1 MTPQEKQHLEEFLV
15 ELTHVG
21 YVDKDPQAA
30 EAIAAAF
37 SQQPDAPY
45 LTVQRCLLLNEAL
58 IEAHARIAELEARE
72 ARGASPQT
80 ATLLNTP
87 AHGWL
92 ASAAVHAKMWRGLAR
107 SFARAS

>member
-1 MTPQEKQHLEEFLV
+1 MSPQEKQQLDEFLV
-15 ELTHVG
+15 QLTHVG

-72 ARGASPQT
+72 ASATSPR
-80 ATLLNTP
+80 AFLIAP
-87 AHGWL
+87 ANGWL
-92 ASAAVHAKMWRGLAR
+92 ASAAMHAKMWRGLTR
-107 SFARAS
+107 SFARAN

>member
-1 MTPQEKQHLEEFLV
+1 MSPQEKQQLDEFLV
-15 ELTHVG
+15 QLTHVG

-72 ARGASPQT
+72 ASATSPR
-80 ATLLNTP
+80 AFHNAP
-87 AHGWL
+87 ANGWL
-92 ASAAVHAKMWRGLAR
+92 ASAAMHAKMWRGLTR
-107 SFARAS
+107 SFARAN

>member
-1 MTPQEKQHLEEFLV
+1 MTLQEKQQLDEFLV
-15 ELTHVG
+15 QLTHVG

-72 ARGASPQT
+72 ASATSPR
-80 ATLLNTP
+80 AFLNAP
-87 AHGWL
+87 ANGWL
-92 ASAAVHAKMWRGLAR
+92 ASAAMHAKMWRGLTR
-107 SFARAS
+107 SFARAN

>member
-1 MTPQEKQHLEEFLV
+1 MTPQEKQQLEEFLV
-15 ELTHVG
+15 QLTHVG

-45 LTVQRCLLLNEAL
+45 LTVQRCVLLNEAL

-72 ARGASPQT
+72 ASATSPS
-80 ATLLNTP
+80 AEAFLN
-87 AHGWL
+87 AHANGWL
-92 ASAAVHAKMWRGLAR
+92 ASAAMHAKMWRGLTR
-107 SFARAS
+107 SFARAN

>member
-1 MTPQEKQHLEEFLV
+1 MTPQEKQQLDEFLV
-15 ELTHVG
+15 QLTHVG

-58 IEAHARIAELEARE
+58 VEAHTRIAELEARE
-72 ARGASPQT
+72 ASAASPR
-80 ATLLNTP
+80 ASFSAP
-87 AHGWL
+87 ANGWL
-92 ASAAVHAKMWRGLAR
+92 ASAALHAKMWQGLAR
-107 SFARAS
+107 SFARAN

>member
-1 MTPQEKQHLEEFLV
+1 MTPQEKQQLDEFLV
-15 ELTHVG
+15 QLTHVG

-45 LTVQRCLLLNEAL
+45 LTVQRCVLLNEAL
-58 IEAHARIAELEARE
+58 IEAHTRIAELEARE
-72 ARGASPQT
+72 ASANVPRSTT
-80 ATLLNTP
+80 AFNAPT
-87 AHGWL
+87 HGWF
-92 ASAAVHAKMWRGLAR
+92 ASAALHAKMWRGLTR

>member
-1 MTPQEKQHLEEFLV
+1 MTPQEKQQLEEFLV
-15 ELTHVG
+15 QLTHVG

-58 IEAHARIAELEARE
+58 IEAHTRIAELEARE
-72 ARGASPQT
+72 ASANVPRSTT
-80 ATLLNTP
+80 AFNAPT
-87 AHGWL
+87 HGWL
-92 ASAAVHAKMWRGLAR
+92 ASAALHAKMWRGLTR
-107 SFARAS
+107 SFARAN

>member
-1 MTPQEKQHLEEFLV
+1 MTPQEKQQLEEFLV
-15 ELTHVG
+15 QLTHVG

-58 IEAHARIAELEARE
+58 IEAHTRIAELEARE
-72 ARGASPQT
+72 ASA
-80 ATLLNTP
+80 NTP
-87 AHGWL
+87 RAAASFNAPTNGWL
-92 ASAAVHAKMWRGLAR
+92 ASAALHAKMWQGLAR
-107 SFARAS
+107 SFARAN

>member
-1 MTPQEKQHLEEFLV
+1 MTPQEKQQLEEFLV
-15 ELTHVG
+15 QLTHVG

-72 ARGASPQT
+72 ASVASPRSEASFNAPT
-80 ATLLNTP
+80 
-87 AHGWL
+87 HGWL
-92 ASAAVHAKMWRGLAR
+92 SRAALHAKMWRGLTRA
-107 SFARAS
+107 FASAS

>member
-1 MTPQEKQHLEEFLV
+1 MTPQEKQQLEQFLV
-15 ELTHVG
+15 QLTHVG

-58 IEAHARIAELEARE
+58 IEAHTRIAELEARE
-72 ARGASPQT
+72 ASANIPRSA
-80 ATLLNTP
+80 AFNAP

-92 ASAAVHAKMWRGLAR
+92 ASAALHAKMWRGLTR

>member
-1 MTPQEKQHLEEFLV
+1 MTPQEKQQLDEFLV
-15 ELTHVG
+15 QLTHVG

-45 LTVQRCLLLNEAL
+45 LTVQRCVLLNEAL
-58 IEAHARIAELEARE
+58 IEAHTRIAELEARE
-72 ARGASPQT
+72 ASAPAPQNSALPSAT
-80 ATLLNTP
+80 AN
-87 AHGWL
+87 GWL
-92 ASAAVHAKMWRGLAR
+92 ASAALHAKMWRGLTR